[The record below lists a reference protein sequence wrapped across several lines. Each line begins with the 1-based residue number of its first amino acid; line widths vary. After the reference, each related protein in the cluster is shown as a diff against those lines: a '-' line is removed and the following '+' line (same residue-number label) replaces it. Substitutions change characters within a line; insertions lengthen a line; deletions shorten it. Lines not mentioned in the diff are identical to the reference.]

1 MTRTKS
7 EDLALLVLDLAQTHP
22 ALMAEARELAI
33 QVLGDYVV
41 QDIVSQ
47 DEPHD
52 AGCHVYQLGPCNC

>member
-1 MTRTKS
+1 MSRTNS
-7 EDLALLVLDLAQTHP
+7 EELALLVLDLAKTNP
-22 ALMAEARELAI
+22 RLMAEARELAI
-33 QVLGDYVV
+33 QVLGDHVV